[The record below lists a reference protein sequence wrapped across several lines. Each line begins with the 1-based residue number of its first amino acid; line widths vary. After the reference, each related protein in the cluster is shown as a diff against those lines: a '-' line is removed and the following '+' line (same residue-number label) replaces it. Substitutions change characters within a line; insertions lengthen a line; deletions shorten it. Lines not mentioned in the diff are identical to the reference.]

1 MPRRVGSSLTALLLV
16 LAAGCGGR
24 MVRPEAAGLPGRER
38 SLRLIGRAE
47 IEATP
52 ARNAEDLLRRVRPH
66 LLLPRPVRGRG
77 LLVHATPVVYVN
89 DVRQGDVEVLHHLPV
104 HSILE
109 INYLPA
115 VDADRALIGL
125 HPAGAI
131 VVRTRPA
138 PR

>member
-47 IEATP
+47 IEVTP

>member
-1 MPRRVGSSLTALLLV
+1 MSRRVGSPLTALLLV
-16 LAAGCGGR
+16 LAAHCGGR
-24 MVRPEAAGLPGRER
+24 VVQPEAAGYSGRER
-38 SLRLIGRAE
+38 SLRVIGRAE

-89 DVRQGDVEVLHHLPV
+89 DVRQGGLEILHHLPV

-109 INYLPA
+109 IAFLPA
-115 VDADRALIGL
+115 VDADRTLIGL

-138 PR
+138 SR

>member
-1 MPRRVGSSLTALLLV
+1 MSRRVGSPLTALLLA
-16 LAAGCGGR
+16 LAVGCGGP
-24 MVRPEAAGLPGRER
+24 MVRPEAAGSSGRER

-52 ARNAEDLLRRVRPH
+52 ARNAEDLLRRVRPQ

-77 LLVHATPVVYVN
+77 LLVYATPVVYVN
-89 DVRQGDVEVLHHLPV
+89 DVRQGGLEILHHLPV
-104 HSILE
+104 HAILE
-109 INYLPA
+109 INFLPA

>member
-1 MPRRVGSSLTALLLV
+1 MSRRVGSPLTALLLI
-16 LAAGCGGR
+16 LAVGCGGR
-24 MVRPEAAGLPGRER
+24 TVRSRTAGAPEHER
-38 SLRLIGRAE
+38 SLRLVGRTE

-52 ARNAEDLLRRVRPH
+52 ARNAEDLLRRVRPQ

-77 LLVHATPVVYVN
+77 LLLYATPMVYVN
-89 DVRQGDVEVLHHLPV
+89 DVRQGGVEVLHHLPV

-109 INYLPA
+109 ISFLPA
-115 VDADRALIGL
+115 VDADRTLIGL

-138 PR
+138 P